1 MLYDLSLTYT
11 PGSWYVYLE
20 YLILY
25 LQQLSRNHGTVVTPE
40 EVGFQ
45 LYSKVGLTLS
55 WPRAGVTLSMAY
67 LTAELPYLGTNADK
81 SHSTRNGNAMRP
93 Q

>member
-20 YLILY
+20 YLIMY
-25 LQQLSRNHGTVVTPE
+25 LQQLSRNQGTAVTRE
-40 EVGFQ
+40 EVGVQ
-45 LYSKVGLTLS
+45 LYPKVGLTLS

-67 LTAELPYLGTNADK
+67 LSAELPYLGTNADK
-81 SHSTRNGNAMRP
+81 GRFTRNGNAMSP
-93 Q
+93 

>member
-1 MLYDLSLTYT
+1 MIVLTAWMSYALLLTYT

-25 LQQLSRNHGTVVTPE
+25 LQKLPRNRGTVVTPE

-45 LYSKVGLTLS
+45 LYQRWG
-55 WPRAGVTLSMAY
+55 
-67 LTAELPYLGTNADK
+67 
-81 SHSTRNGNAMRP
+81 
-93 Q
+93 